1 MTTLTQRN
9 IRLIGFMVALGVTA
23 ILNGAMIWKFDDVAP
38 QYAAKQR
45 AAESAPVQITLERV
59 TIVAPRS

>member
-1 MTTLTQRN
+1 MNTLTQRH

-23 ILNGAMIWKFDDVAP
+23 TLHGAMLWKLDSVA
-38 QYAAKQR
+38 QHHAALQR
-45 AAESAPVQITLERV
+45 GEPTPIQVTLERV

>member
-1 MTTLTQRN
+1 MNTLTQRH
-9 IRLIGFMVALGVTA
+9 IRLIGFMVALGVA
-23 ILNGAMIWKFDDVAP
+23 ASLNGAMLWKFDDVA
-38 QYAAKQR
+38 QHHAAAQH